1 MGDMLRIKRVTE
13 RVTAVLRSMTIVT
26 TKQLAF
32 PITDPTKGPI
42 VVI

>member
-1 MGDMLRIKRVTE
+1 MGDMLRIERVTE

-26 TKQLAF
+26 TKRLAF